1 MDECGQM
8 GSRRWKEWQWRYL
21 CGGGWVNGWRGGGRK
36 RKGWAGWLNLQMEAG
51 GQEEDGWDGGWMDG
65 LDGRLDG

>member
-1 MDECGQM
+1 MPKNQAAVQTG
-8 GSRRWKEWQWRYL
+8 RRVGIQRMERQ
-21 CGGGWVNGWRGGGRK
+21 VEGGRK
-36 RKGWAGWLNLQMEAG
+36 RKGWAWWLNLQMEAG

>member
-1 MDECGQM
+1 M
-8 GSRRWKEWQWRYL
+8 
-21 CGGGWVNGWRGGGRK
+21 NGWRGGGRK
-36 RKGWAGWLNLQMEAG
+36 RKGWAWWLNVQMEAG